1 MKIQARLAAFQR
13 QWLGRRLLPLEWFAA
28 TKLRLFMMQ

>member
-13 QWLGRRLLPLEWFAA
+13 KWLGRRLLPRE
-28 TKLRLFMMQ
+28 